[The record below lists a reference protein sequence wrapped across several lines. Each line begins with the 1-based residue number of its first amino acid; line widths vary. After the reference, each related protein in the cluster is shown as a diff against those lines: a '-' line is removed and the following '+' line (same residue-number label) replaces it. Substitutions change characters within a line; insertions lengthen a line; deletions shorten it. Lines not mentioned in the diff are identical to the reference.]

1 MRQHHLN
8 CTQSRGQK
16 VTISR
21 SVWQVWHARVS
32 WWFTQWLNP
41 KLGSDIVWWWYAIYL
56 SLLKRRNNDGVGFIY
71 VSGSSAVIV
80 VAIGCY
86 CLFVETPPQV
96 VAQLLPSRLLLPQHC
111 HTSGAYYCHN
121 LQISKN
127 KCSPEKSSATVGLS
141 GEGTKVVNDPMKPHQ
156 LIWQFCSKCVNLIF
170 GQCDNTTGCF
180 RKNDKSKMFVKILI
194 FTKIKFSQLF

>member
-1 MRQHHLN
+1 M
-8 CTQSRGQK
+8 
-16 VTISR
+16 
-21 SVWQVWHARVS
+21 
-32 WWFTQWLNP
+32 
-41 KLGSDIVWWWYAIYL
+41 
-56 SLLKRRNNDGVGFIY
+56 
-71 VSGSSAVIV
+71 

-121 LQISKN
+121 LQISTN

-156 LIWQFCSKCVNLIF
+156 LIWQFCIKCVTLKIGKCDNKNIARIANAVQCHNFNCQVTKIVMNSGSQLSVLLLVSQMSQHRKDFF
-170 GQCDNTTGCF
+170 GQV
-180 RKNDKSKMFVKILI
+180 RSPHHSEQM
-194 FTKIKFSQLF
+194 S

>member
-1 MRQHHLN
+1 M
-8 CTQSRGQK
+8 
-16 VTISR
+16 
-21 SVWQVWHARVS
+21 
-32 WWFTQWLNP
+32 
-41 KLGSDIVWWWYAIYL
+41 
-56 SLLKRRNNDGVGFIY
+56 
-71 VSGSSAVIV
+71 

-156 LIWQFCSKCVNLIF
+156 LIWQFCSKCVTLKF
-170 GQCDNTTGCF
+170 GQSDNTITQCTK
-180 RKNDKSKMFVKILI
+180 RILKSKLQEKQQEKLTRGRWCRWFLDGRHQNILFVTEINIDPSHTDTLYCPNVR
-194 FTKIKFSQLF
+194 Q